1 MLWAVFIVLLS
12 LWVFGLVTQVAGG
25 MIHLLL
31 VAAAAVALMSILLS
45 GRRSVYKR
53 KLTNTCEYRFIA
65 L

>member
-1 MLWAVFIVLLS
+1 MLWAVFFVLLIS
-12 LWVFGLVTQVAGG
+12 WGFGLVTQVAGG

-53 KLTNTCEYRFIA
+53 KLTNT
-65 L
+65 

>member
-31 VAAAAVALMSILLS
+31 VAAAAVALS

-53 KLTNTCEYRFIA
+53 KLTNT
-65 L
+65 

>member
-31 VAAAAVALMSILLS
+31 VVAAAVALISILLNN
-45 GRRSVYKR
+45 RRSVYKR
-53 KLTNTCEYRFIA
+53 KLTDI
-65 L
+65 

>member
-1 MLWAVFIVLLS
+1 MLWTVFVVILI
-12 LWVFGLVTQVAGG
+12 LWFLGLVTQVAGG

-53 KLTNTCEYRFIA
+53 KLTNT
-65 L
+65 

>member
-1 MLWAVFIVLLS
+1 MLWAVFIILLS

-45 GRRSVYKR
+45 GRRSVYRR
-53 KLTNTCEYRFIA
+53 KLSDI
-65 L
+65 

>member
-1 MLWAVFIVLLS
+1 MVWAVFVVLFG
-12 LWVFGLVTQVAGG
+12 LWVLGLITQVAGG

-53 KLTNTCEYRFIA
+53 KLTDK
-65 L
+65 

>member
-45 GRRSVYKR
+45 GRRSVYRR
-53 KLTNTCEYRFIA
+53 KLTDI
-65 L
+65 

>member
-1 MLWAVFIVLLS
+1 MLWAVFFVLLS
-12 LWVFGLVTQVAGG
+12 SWVFGLVTQVAGG

-53 KLTNTCEYRFIA
+53 KLTNT
-65 L
+65 

>member
-53 KLTNTCEYRFIA
+53 KLTNI
-65 L
+65 

>member
-1 MLWAVFIVLLS
+1 MLWAVLILLLS

-31 VAAAAVALMSILLS
+31 VAAAAVALISILLS

-53 KLTNTCEYRFIA
+53 KLTDI
-65 L
+65 